1 MGKPS
6 SRWWLR
12 QDSEQ
17 TFVAASAEGVY
28 QLLADMP
35 RMGEWSPE
43 CQQVEWT
50 GDTAAPAVGARFVGR
65 NRGGSRGLM
74 KWSRSGQV
82 LVADLGREFAFV
94 TEEGGKEFTIWSY
107 QLESVDGGTRITESY
122 EVKAIPAWARVID
135 IPTNRAR
142 ELREGMRHTLARL
155 RTAAE
160 QAANPASGR

>member
-1 MGKPS
+1 MRKPS

-17 TFVAASAEGVY
+17 TFVAASAERVY

-50 GDTAAPAVGARFVGR
+50 GETAAPAVGGP
-65 NRGGSRGLM
+65 RGLM
-74 KWSRSGQV
+74 KWSRVGRV
-82 LVADLGREFAFV
+82 LAADPGREFAFV
-94 TEEGGKEFTIWSY
+94 TEEGGKESTIWRY
-107 QLESVDGGTRITESY
+107 QLEPVDDGTRITESY
-122 EVKAIPAWARVID
+122 EVKTIPAWARVID

-155 RTAAE
+155 KAAAE
-160 QAANPASGR
+160 AAMGPASER